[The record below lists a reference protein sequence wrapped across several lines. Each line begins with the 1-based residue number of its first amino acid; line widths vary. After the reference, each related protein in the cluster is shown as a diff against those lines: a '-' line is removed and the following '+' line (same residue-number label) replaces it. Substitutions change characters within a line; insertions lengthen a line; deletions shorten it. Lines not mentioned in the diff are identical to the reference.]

1 MDRRK
6 FAKQLKKTVYEK
18 KNHPVFFYNR
28 NHYPRRT
35 LLRCISGIQPEA
47 YTISGAEIIKAFS
60 ADEKAANSKYLDKVI
75 AINGTVKSVD
85 KDEQSSITVI
95 LSDAGS
101 MSSVRCSVDSIHNE
115 QADNLV
121 SGSQVTV
128 KGVCTGFNA
137 DELLGSDVILNRCSI
152 KKINNN

>member
-1 MDRRK
+1 MKRK
-6 FAKQLKKTVYEK
+6 TILYSFITVIIILGALCFVAFRE
-18 KNHPVFFYNR
+18 YNR
-28 NHYPRRT
+28 KHVDVADKPA
-35 LLRCISGIQPEA
+35 A